1 MKKSLIVVFMSLLL
15 ILNIS
20 ASCIPTQP
28 PVSLT
33 VHFIDVGQGDSILID
48 LGETEVLIDGG
59 SKGTGAANYIGAYVD
74 GPLETIVVTHPH
86 EDHIGGLPAVFDAF
100 EVQEVWLNGETAT
113 SKAYTDLMNAINTEG
128 SIVHEAKRGMSIQVG
143 TLVFSVLNPE
153 TPLTDDV
160 NNNSIVLRLSY
171 GETDF
176 LFMGDAQKKAES
188 SMLSLLTSTEI
199 LKVGHHGSDTSSS
212 TVFLNVIKP
221 ETAIISV
228 AKVNS
233 YHHPAQVTLNDLTAI
248 GATIYK
254 TSDSGTIKITTD
266 GNTYTVQTEK

>member
-1 MKKSLIVVFMSLLL
+1 MSLLL
-15 ILNIS
+15 ILNI
-20 ASCIPTQP
+20 AACNCTPNQP

-59 SKGTGAANYIGAYVD
+59 SKGTGAANYIDAYVD

-86 EDHIGGLPAVFDAF
+86 EDHIGGLPDVFDKYD
-100 EVQEVWLNGETAT
+100 VKEVWLNGETAT

-143 TLVFSVLNPE
+143 TIVFSVLNPE

-176 LFMGDAQKKAES
+176 LFMGDAQKQAES

-212 TVFLNVIKP
+212 TNFLNVVKP
-221 ETAIISV
+221 EIAIISV

-233 YHHPAQVTLNDLTAI
+233 YHHPAQVTLDDLTAI

-254 TSDSGTIKITTD
+254 TSDSGTITVTTD